1 MVQAPRDGLPPVA
14 RVKRKTMK
22 GVWVSRNAVAIVSSL
37 LFVMLAV
44 ALVVIPV
51 PYVAWRPGQTV
62 DVLENADE
70 GGAVIEISGLPTFDT
85 DGQLLMTTVS
95 TTRVDSTLSL
105 PEVVFVFMANDS
117 DAMPREVIYPP
128 GKSSSQVQDEAVAMM
143 DKSRINAT
151 VAAFRAA
158 GVPVTELPRVES
170 VVFSGPSADR
180 LQPGDLITAVDDIEM
195 KTRENVIAQVA
206 THAVGDVIVFTLL
219 RDGQELTESVTSSA
233 SNTDARRPVVGISLD
248 TGFQYAPQVDFG
260 VDEGVTGPSA
270 GLVFALGLYD
280 RITEGHLIAEG
291 VVAGTGEIDPDGRV
305 SRIGAVR
312 EKIKG
317 AERDGATIFL
327 VPEDN
332 CSDIGDLAT
341 DVTLVRVGTLK
352 DSIAALQLMNEGKTA
367 EVPTC
372 G

>member
-1 MVQAPRDGLPPVA
+1 M
-14 RVKRKTMK
+14 
-22 GVWVSRNAVAIVSSL
+22 SRNAVAIVSSL
-37 LFVMLAV
+37 LFVILAA
-44 ALVVIPV
+44 ALVVVPV
-51 PYVAWRPGQTV
+51 PYVTWRPGQTV
-62 DVLENADE
+62 DVLQATGE
-70 GGAVIEISGLPTFDT
+70 GGAVIEVSGLPTFDT
-85 DGQLLMTTVS
+85 AGQLLMTTVS

-105 PEVVFVFMANDS
+105 PEVVFAFVANDS

-128 GKSSSQVQDEAVAMM
+128 GKSSSQVKDEAVAMM

-151 VAAFRAA
+151 VAALRAA
-158 GVPVTELPRVES
+158 GVAVTELPRVES
-170 VVFSGPSADR
+170 VVLSGPSAGR
-180 LQPGDLITAVDDIEM
+180 LQPGDLITAVDDIPM

-219 RDGQELTESVTSSA
+219 RDGQEITESVTSGA

-248 TGFQYAPQVDFG
+248 TGFQYVPQVDFR
-260 VDEGVTGPSA
+260 VDQGVTGPSA

-280 RITEGHLIAEG
+280 RITEGHLIVEG
-291 VVAGTGEIDPDGRV
+291 VVAGSGEIDPDGRV
-305 SRIGAVR
+305 LRIGAVR

-327 VPEDN
+327 IPESN
-332 CSDIGDLAT
+332 CPDIGNLAT
-341 DVTLVRVGTLK
+341 EVLLVRVGTLK
-352 DSIAALQLMNEGKTA
+352 DAIAALQLIHGGKTA